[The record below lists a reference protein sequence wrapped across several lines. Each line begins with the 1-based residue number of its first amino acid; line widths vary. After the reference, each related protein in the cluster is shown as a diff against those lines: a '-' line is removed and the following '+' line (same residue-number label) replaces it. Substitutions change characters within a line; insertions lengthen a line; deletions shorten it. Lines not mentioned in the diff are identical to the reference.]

1 MWAKP
6 AVQRNV
12 VRLAD
17 DGFVIVPPG
26 SGWLSCRQRGTGR
39 MAEPD
44 EITAA
49 IRTALATRPPR
60 RDG

>member
-1 MWAKP
+1 
-6 AVQRNV
+6 
-12 VRLAD
+12 
-17 DGFVIVPPG
+17 VIVPPG